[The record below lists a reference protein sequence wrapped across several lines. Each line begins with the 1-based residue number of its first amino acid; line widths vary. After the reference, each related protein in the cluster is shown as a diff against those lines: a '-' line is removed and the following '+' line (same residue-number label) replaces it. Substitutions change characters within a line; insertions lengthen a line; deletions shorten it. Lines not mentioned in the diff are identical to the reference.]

1 MQTSATDLLEADL
14 QARIN
19 PEKSRHFERH
29 RLHAARERLMEFARL
44 PELAPIGERITIA
57 GSNGKGSTAFFL
69 SGLATHFLRDTIDTP
84 IALYSSPHL
93 LNVRERIRFDQQPI
107 SAAAAWEGLCALRD
121 LLPNDYAGFSYFEIL
136 TLLALYQFHQ
146 KHCDLQ
152 IFEVGL
158 GGRYDATR
166 MAAAQTVILT
176 RIEKE
181 HTAVLGDTYEQILRE
196 KLGVMTPRCE
206 LLIVLPQ
213 NTEVQ
218 SELIRSIALDCQSDV
233 HIEFVADRS
242 ENRCD
247 YLELNRRQAVDCLR
261 ILRQHRIGSG
271 NPHASSADT
280 KADTSTRSIPVM
292 NDSSRTDESLARN
305 EIIVRSLANESL
317 FDTMERT
324 ALPAPMVPPG
334 RLERRALRQTHIPV
348 LFDVAHNPPAIT
360 RVLRDCRLAS
370 TLADAQECLVILAMI
385 KGRDPDEIVRV
396 IQAAG
401 YAQIVQLNTAEFVC
415 GNLAPVM
422 EVPVLERHLWPTG
435 EQSAYGAI
443 LMLGTHRSYEY
454 FIRWTE
460 PLSLKL

>member
-1 MQTSATDLLEADL
+1 MQISPTELLEADL

-44 PELAPIGERITIA
+44 PELAPVGQRITIA

-93 LNVRERIRFDQQPI
+93 LHVLERIRFDQQPI
-107 SAAAAWEGLCALRD
+107 SAAAAWEGLCALRE

-158 GGRYDATR
+158 GGRFDATR

-196 KLGVMTPRCE
+196 KLGIMTPQCE

-213 NTEVQ
+213 NPEVK
-218 SELIRSIALDCQSDV
+218 SDLIRSIALDCQPEV
-233 HIEFVADRS
+233 QIEFVADRS

-261 ILRQHRIGSG
+261 LLRQHHIGSG
-271 NPHASSADT
+271 IPHASSADI
-280 KADTSTRSIPVM
+280 KADTPTRSTPAMNEPAQI
-292 NDSSRTDESLARN
+292 NDSPARN
-305 EIIVRSLANESL
+305 DIVVRSLANESL

-324 ALPAPMVPPG
+324 PLPVTLTPPG
-334 RLERRALRQTHIPV
+334 RLERRVLLHTHIPV

-360 RVLRDCRLAS
+360 RVLRDCRLDS
-370 TLADAQECLVILAMI
+370 TLTDAQECLVILAMI

-401 YAQIVQLNTAEFVC
+401 YTQIVQLNTAEFVC
-415 GNLAPVM
+415 GDRVLIM
-422 EVPVLERHLWPTG
+422 DVPVLERHLWPT
-435 EQSAYGAI
+435 ERRSPYRAI